1 MSCHDFEELVAL
13 DVEGDLDVAERRRLE
28 SHLRQCSA
36 CRQLAEDL
44 KESQSAF
51 KSVRQD
57 VPDDAT
63 LLAIRTRVLADVTD
77 MQAGSW
83 YERLFFNG
91 FRQRATLA
99 GIALLMVAGWVFWQ
113 SRHAVQPAQPAID
126 PEVSAAVKDQP
137 APETHPVLV
146 LAEASVPA
154 PARKP
159 QIRHPKPVPA
169 PDVVP
174 DVVPDEPPVQ
184 VTIKLLTDDP
194 SVIIYWL
201 GDEKGD

>member
-13 DVEGDLDVAERRRLE
+13 DVEGDLDVAEGRRLE
-28 SHLRQCSA
+28 SHLRQCSV

-83 YERLFFNG
+83 FERLFFNG

-113 SRHAVQPAQPAID
+113 SRHSVQPAVAPVI
-126 PEVSAAVKDQP
+126 PAAVTDQP

-154 PARKP
+154 TVRKP
-159 QIRHPKPVPA
+159 RIRHPKPVPA
-169 PDVVP
+169 PDVIP
-174 DVVPDEPPVQ
+174 DVVPHEQPVQ
-184 VTIKLLTDDP
+184 VTIKLLTEDP